1 MSSILEELFYGNIC
15 PSTMCIEENGT
26 TKQLR
31 DYITRHHDELYSTLT
46 EQQKEIF
53 EKYKDCYTELMSIYE
68 RDIFI
73 YAFKLGA
80 NIAIE
85 ILFQKADK

>member
-1 MSSILEELFYGNIC
+1 MKSILEELWYGNIC
-15 PSTMCIEENGT
+15 PSTMCPKAATE
-26 TKQLR
+26 TKQLQE
-31 DYITRHHDELYSTLT
+31 YITRHHDELQSTLT

-53 EKYKDCYTELMSIYE
+53 DKYEDCYTELISIYE

-80 NIAIE
+80 SIIIE
-85 ILFQKADK
+85 VLSPATD